1 MAQIPCLAIVYY
13 AINVLRN
20 HLINCQYIKKRS
32 GHFMINRW
40 TNTTIEEINHSIND
54 LVQQWNITD
63 KDNDNIFDKIV
74 GLQIRKIRLMRS
86 TKFKKISQS
95 KVARAINVTFQQ
107 IQKYEKGHNACP
119 HRNLK
124 KISEYLDVDINY
136 FTKPLEDNNLTFKK
150 KRRESD
156 VYKFTR
162 PQFME
167 RQENT
172 SHE

>member
-1 MAQIPCLAIVYY
+1 
-13 AINVLRN
+13 
-20 HLINCQYIKKRS
+20 
-32 GHFMINRW
+32 MINKR
-40 TNTTIEEINHSIND
+40 TNTTIEEVNLSIKE
-54 LVQQWNITD
+54 LTQQWNITE
-63 KDNDNIFDKIV
+63 KDNDIIFDKIV
-74 GLQIRKIRLMRS
+74 GLQIRKIRLMRDK
-86 TKFKKISQS
+86 TQS
-95 KVARAINVTFQQ
+95 RVSKAIGVTFQQ
-107 IQKYEKGHNACP
+107 VQKYERGHNACP

-162 PQFME
+162 PQFVE

>member
-1 MAQIPCLAIVYY
+1 
-13 AINVLRN
+13 
-20 HLINCQYIKKRS
+20 
-32 GHFMINRW
+32 MINKR
-40 TNTTIEEINHSIND
+40 TNTTIEEVNLSIKE
-54 LVQQWNITD
+54 LIQQWNITE
-63 KDNDNIFDKIV
+63 KDNDDIFDKIV
-74 GLQIRKIRLMRS
+74 GLQIRKIRLMRDK
-86 TKFKKISQS
+86 TQS
-95 KVARAINVTFQQ
+95 RVSKAIGVTFQQ
-107 IQKYEKGHNACP
+107 VQKYERGHNACP

-162 PQFME
+162 PQFVE

>member
-1 MAQIPCLAIVYY
+1 
-13 AINVLRN
+13 
-20 HLINCQYIKKRS
+20 
-32 GHFMINRW
+32 
-40 TNTTIEEINHSIND
+40 
-54 LVQQWNITD
+54 
-63 KDNDNIFDKIV
+63 
-74 GLQIRKIRLMRS
+74 MRS